1 MPLSNGTLLHNRY
14 RILET
19 LGQGGMGAV
28 YRALD
33 ERLGVEVAVKEN
45 LFVNE
50 VYARQFR
57 REATVLASL
66 RHPALP
72 RVTDHFEGEGETQ
85 YLVMDYIDGEDLRQ
99 WIENNGLLSERNALV
114 VGISICN
121 ALIYLHRHEPKIVHR
136 DIKPGNIRI
145 TPEGRVVLVDFGLVK
160 MLQSGQSTT
169 AGARA
174 MTPGYS
180 PPEQYGTSHTD
191 PRSDIYALGATL
203 YAAVSGAVP
212 EDGLARVM
220 GEARLTP
227 LRRHNPKISHAF
239 ATVIEKAMAVQPG
252 DRYQSAEALR
262 DAFYKAAESAK
273 ISLHNLILYPQVIG
287 KGRKTTQPRPKGFM
301 AGELFFPASGS
312 VWRKW
317 SIWGLVLLS
326 LGFLLLGLWAL
337 TGFPVPRV
345 RSSAAESPTPMI
357 RESGTVEAE
366 TPSTQNITATPVPL
380 AQATTTTIPMLPPQA
395 LAKASPTPIGGSDEI
410 AFVAKTIGPLQ
421 IYRAKLDGSGLQL
434 ITRQAG
440 GACQPA
446 WTADGERLLFTS
458 PCATRRE
465 WYERSNLFIINADCR
480 DVQPITSEM
489 AGDFDAA
496 LDSRQRLIA
505 FTSMRI
511 SGVPRLHLLTIK
523 DWNSLST
530 PQAAPMITVLA
541 PQESNSS
548 QPAWSPDGRF
558 IVYVKQSSS
567 GSQLWIMNADG
578 TQAKPL
584 SEGEGYYSHPRWS
597 PDGKILVFNYQRTQK
612 SMNQVMLSEVNQFQP
627 RIFIDALSPRMDAEF
642 SPDGKWLV
650 YEGWPEGGRHSIWY
664 ADINGR
670 NETRVPLKLENS
682 SAEFSPV
689 WRPAYGKQAEPIF
702 H

>member
-121 ALIYLHRHEPKIVHR
+121 ALIYLHHHEPKIVHR

-203 YAAVSGAVP
+203 YAAVSGTVP
-212 EDGLARVM
+212 EDGLGRVM
-220 GEARLTP
+220 GEVRLTP
-227 LRRHNPKISHAF
+227 LRRHNPKISHGLA
-239 ATVIEKAMAVQPG
+239 AVIEKAMAVQPG

-287 KGRKTTQPRPKGFM
+287 KNRKTTRPRQKVFG
-301 AGELFFPASGS
+301 AGELLFPASGS

-317 SIWGLVLLS
+317 SIWGLILLS
-326 LGFLLLGLWAL
+326 MGFLLLGLWAL

-345 RSSAAESPTPMI
+345 RSSAAESPTPWVI
-357 RESGTVEAE
+357 ESE
-366 TPSTQNITATPVPL
+366 TIETATPFTQNLITTPVPL
-380 AQATTTTIPMLPPQA
+380 VQMTATTVQMLPPQA
-395 LAKASPTPIGGSDEI
+395 LVKASPTPLGGSDEI

-421 IYRAKLDGSGLQL
+421 IYRVKLDGSGLQL

-446 WTADGERLLFTS
+446 WTADGARLIFTS
-458 PCATRRE
+458 PCTARRE
-465 WYERSNLFIINADCR
+465 WYEESNLFIISADGR
-480 DVQPITSEM
+480 NLQPITSET
-489 AGDFDAA
+489 AGDFDPA
-496 LDSRQRLIA
+496 LDPRQRLIA

-511 SGVPRLHLLTIK
+511 SGIPRLHLLTIK
-523 DWNSLST
+523 DWKSLST
-530 PQAAPMITVLA
+530 PQAAPIITVLA

-548 QPAWSPDGRF
+548 QPAWSPDGKL
-558 IVYVKQSSS
+558 IVYVKQSSD

-578 TQAKPL
+578 TQAQPL
-584 SEGEGYYSHPRWS
+584 SEDDGFYSHPRWS
-597 PDGKILVFNYQRTQK
+597 PDGKTIVFNYQRTQK
-612 SMNQVMLSEVNQFQP
+612 SMIQVMISDINQFKP
-627 RIFIDALSPRMDAEF
+627 RSFIDALSPRMDAEF

-664 ADINGR
+664 ASLDGR

-689 WRPAYGKQAEPIF
+689 WRPLNKGQGDSIF